1 MNPFCQ
7 SFQPP
12 IESGIPASVNPSA
25 SNDTVFPP
33 YSNQTVYECKWE
45 LDSLAAFLEVS
56 SNYYNAT
63 GDLSFFQKYQWVDV
77 VKSILNTTQAMMIS
91 TYGPDG
97 SVNTDPYTFTRLTT
111 TATDTQDNSGRG
123 NPVRNGT
130 GIIRSAFRP
139 SDDSTIY
146 QLFIP
151 ANMMFSRYLASASLI
166 MRALSQI
173 ALADQISTFASQLRS
188 AIETY
193 GIVSNPAF
201 FHNNTPIYAYE
212 IDGYGSRNIMDDA
225 NIPSL
230 LAAPFF
236 GYLDANDTVYQATRR
251 VLLSG
256 EGNPYFMQGPVINSI
271 GGPHDGPG
279 FAWPMASIVRI
290 FTSDDDTEITTALKE
305 IVSSTDGL
313 GKEWL

>member
-1 MNPFCQ
+1 
-7 SFQPP
+7 
-12 IESGIPASVNPSA
+12 
-25 SNDTVFPP
+25 
-33 YSNQTVYECKWE
+33 
-45 LDSLAAFLEVS
+45 
-56 SNYYNAT
+56 
-63 GDLSFFQKYQWVDV
+63 
-77 VKSILNTTQAMMIS
+77 MMIS

-97 SVNTDPYTFTRLTT
+97 SVNPDPYTFTRLTT

-130 GIIRSAFRP
+130 GLIRSAFRP

-166 MRALSQI
+166 MRALSQS
-173 ALADQISTFASQLRS
+173 ALADEISTFAFQLRS

-193 GIVSNPAF
+193 GIVSDPAF
-201 FHNNTPIYAYE
+201 FNNNTAIYAYE

-305 IVSSTDGL
+305 LVSSTDGL